1 LSALTVSTPG
11 DAPGGAPGG
20 AGDPKA
26 QKRESYY
33 RPELDVVRFVAFSLV
48 FIHHVT
54 HRDAA
59 GFGPNFRWAVPAAA
73 FANACGFG
81 VALFFTLSA
90 YLICELLLREKDRSN
105 RVNIRFFLI
114 RRILRIWP
122 LYFLG
127 LAIGCAVAI
136 QSHHSDDLLLF
147 GACALMAG
155 NWFFIFVH
163 STLNPMSVLWSIS
176 VEEQFYLFCP
186 FAVGKLTRRGLY
198 ILCGVI
204 LVIANASLFFLGS
217 HGADTDSTVW
227 YNSLVMFQFF
237 AVGILLSLILRGRL
251 PSIPVWIRLGMQAT
265 AIVLWF
271 IACYV
276 FHAKQAG
283 PSTSGLSLMSGY
295 ALAAIGCV
303 LMFLGFLGL
312 PAKLLPPGMIWLG
325 KISYGL
331 YVYHLLAITLVSDL
345 PMAFATKGPIAFVL
359 RIAAK
364 LALTI
369 LLAAFS
375 YKFFETR
382 FLRLK
387 KHFEVVESRP
397 V

>member
-1 LSALTVSTPG
+1 LSAVTVPTPG
-11 DAPGGAPGG
+11 D
-20 AGDPKA
+20 PKT

-48 FIHHVT
+48 FVHHVT
-54 HRDAA
+54 HRNAD
-59 GFGPNFRWAVPAAA
+59 GFGANFRWAVPAAA

-81 VALFFTLSA
+81 VALFFALSA

-105 RVNIRFFLI
+105 RVNIRYFLI

-127 LAIGCAVAI
+127 LVIGCLVAI
-136 QSHHSDDLLLF
+136 RSHRSEDLLLF
-147 GACALMAG
+147 GACALMVG
-155 NWFFIFVH
+155 NWFYIFVH

-186 FAVGKLTRRGLY
+186 FAVSRLTRRGLY
-198 ILCGVI
+198 ILCGVVLI
-204 LVIANASLFFLGS
+204 IANPTLFILGS
-217 HGADTDSTVW
+217 RGADTDSAVW
-227 YNSLVMFQFF
+227 YNSLVQFQFF

-251 PSIPVWIRLGMQAT
+251 PSLPVWIRLAMQGT
-265 AIVLWF
+265 AILLWF

-283 PSTSGLSLMSGY
+283 PSTSGLSLVIGY
-295 ALAAIGCV
+295 ALAALGCV
-303 LMFLGFLGL
+303 LMIVGFLGL
-312 PAKLLPPGMIWLG
+312 PAKFLPPGLVWLG

-331 YVYHLLAITLVSDL
+331 YVYHLLAITLVTDL
-345 PMAFATKGPIAFVL
+345 PPAFAAKGAIAFLL
-359 RIAAK
+359 RISAK

-375 YKFFETR
+375 YKYFETR